1 MTPGLQSIDDSASP
15 FADNGNGAAGCESSS
30 SAASV
35 TSLAARRLLAIFR
48 TLFSSACTMYSLPIL
63 TIE

>member
-1 MTPGLQSIDDSASP
+1 MDDSTSTP
-15 FADNGNGAAGCESSS
+15 ADKGAAGCESSS

-35 TSLAARRLLAIFR
+35 TSLAARRLLEIFK
-48 TLFSSACTMYSLPIL
+48 TLFSSACTTYSLPIL

>member
-1 MTPGLQSIDDSASP
+1 MTLGSRAVDGLASWS
-15 FADNGNGAAGCESSS
+15 GGASGGDCESNS

-35 TSLAARRLLAIFR
+35 TSLAAFLLLEIFK
-48 TLFSSACTMYSLPIL
+48 TLFSFACTTYSLPIL

>member
-1 MTPGLQSIDDSASP
+1 MAPGSRPVDGSAS
-15 FADNGNGAAGCESSS
+15 GGAGGGDCESNS

-35 TSLAARRLLAIFR
+35 TSLAALLLLEIFR
-48 TLFSSACTMYSLPIL
+48 TLFSFARTTYSLPIL

>member
-1 MTPGLQSIDDSASP
+1 MTPGSRPVDGSAS
-15 FADNGNGAAGCESSS
+15 ASGGAGGGDCDSNS

-35 TSLAARRLLAIFR
+35 TSLAAFLLLEIFK
-48 TLFSSACTMYSLPIL
+48 TLFWFACTTYSLPIL